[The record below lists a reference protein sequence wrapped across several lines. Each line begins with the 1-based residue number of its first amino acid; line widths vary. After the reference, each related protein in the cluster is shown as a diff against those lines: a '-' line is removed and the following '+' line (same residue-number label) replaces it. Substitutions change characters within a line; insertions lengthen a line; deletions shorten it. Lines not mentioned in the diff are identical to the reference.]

1 MVSGGDVHGE
11 KIGGIDYLLSS
22 LILAP
27 GQRAGFATKAPRHQ
41 GSLFC
46 FCFSW

>member
-1 MVSGGDVHGE
+1 M
-11 KIGGIDYLLSS
+11 IGGIDYLLSN

-41 GSLFC
+41 GSLFLFLLFLVTPC
-46 FCFSW
+46 LGG